1 MESVDR
7 NTSGRIRLSGL
18 APFHMMRGARANSG
32 GRGRDD
38 PSVDEPPY
46 SAQPLCRTPSI
57 PCETPGNRRIGGGE
71 GAGLLYALCYVCN
84 VGIPLGTTSRG
95 VGLSLLSL
103 CISVHS
109 D

>member
-57 PCETPGNRRIGGGE
+57 PCETPGNRRIGGGVL
-71 GAGLLYALCYVCN
+71 ACCTLSVMYVM
-84 VGIPLGTTSRG
+84 
-95 VGLSLLSL
+95 
-103 CISVHS
+103 
-109 D
+109 